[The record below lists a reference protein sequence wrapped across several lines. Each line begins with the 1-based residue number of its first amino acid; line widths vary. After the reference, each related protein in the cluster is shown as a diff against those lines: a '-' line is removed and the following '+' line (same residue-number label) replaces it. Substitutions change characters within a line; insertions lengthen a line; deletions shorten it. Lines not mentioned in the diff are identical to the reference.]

1 MIKTLTLI
9 DAICAIALF
18 VTAFMGLHA
27 KMEKRVSDWFV
38 LTRLALIVAAIT
50 ALATTLMFFRLHPLL
65 FVGRII
71 WLLVVLL
78 VVLLAIEA
86 AFRQKRETFGS
97 PWLFGATYLILIIN
111 VIINIW

>member
-1 MIKTLTLI
+1 
-9 DAICAIALF
+9 
-18 VTAFMGLHA
+18 
-27 KMEKRVSDWFV
+27 MEKRVSDWFV

-65 FVGRII
+65 FIGRII
-71 WLLVVLL
+71 WLLVA
-78 VVLLAIEA
+78 LLAIEA

>member
-18 VTAFMGLHA
+18 ITVFMGLHV

-50 ALATTLMFFRLHPLL
+50 ALATTLMFFHLHPLL

-71 WLLVVLL
+71 WLLIALF
-78 VVLLAIEA
+78 AIEA
-86 AFRQKRETFGS
+86 AFRQKRETFGN
-97 PWLFGATYLILIIN
+97 PWLFFATYLILIIN
-111 VIINIW
+111 VVINIW

>member
-50 ALATTLMFFRLHPLL
+50 ALATTLMFFHLVRSLRAPNGSVRCSNSTASRSRLRPT
-65 FVGRII
+65 GR
-71 WLLVVLL
+71 
-78 VVLLAIEA
+78 
-86 AFRQKRETFGS
+86 
-97 PWLFGATYLILIIN
+97 PCATRF
-111 VIINIW
+111 

>member
-65 FVGRII
+65 FIGRII
-71 WLLVVLL
+71 WLLVALL
-78 VVLLAIEA
+78 
-86 AFRQKRETFGS
+86 
-97 PWLFGATYLILIIN
+97 
-111 VIINIW
+111 

>member
-50 ALATTLMFFRLHPLL
+50 ALATTLMFSVCIRCCLSA
-65 FVGRII
+65 VS
-71 WLLVVLL
+71 
-78 VVLLAIEA
+78 
-86 AFRQKRETFGS
+86 FGC
-97 PWLFGATYLILIIN
+97 
-111 VIINIW
+111 

>member
-27 KMEKRVSDWFV
+27 KIEKRVSDWFV

-50 ALATTLMFFRLHPLL
+50 A
-65 FVGRII
+65 
-71 WLLVVLL
+71 
-78 VVLLAIEA
+78 LAIEA

>member
-18 VTAFMGLHA
+18 ITVFMGLHA

-38 LTRLALIVAAIT
+38 LTCLALIVAAIT
-50 ALATTLMFFRLHPLL
+50 ALATTLMFFHLHPLL

-71 WLLVVLL
+71 WLLIALF
-78 VVLLAIEA
+78 AIEA
-86 AFRQKRETFGS
+86 AFRQKRETFGN
-97 PWLFGATYLILIIN
+97 PWLFFATYLILIIN
-111 VIINIW
+111 VVINIW

>member
-38 LTRLALIVAAIT
+38 LTRLALIVVAIT

-65 FVGRII
+65 FIGRII
-71 WLLVVLL
+71 WLLVA
-78 VVLLAIEA
+78 LLAIEA